1 MKHSHQAGLP
11 WIPTRLSTKAW
22 MLVLI
27 PLGFEIVFVS
37 VLSFLLYQGE
47 TEALNMERSR
57 NLIMETE
64 NLQRLF
70 VETGTVAAG
79 YSLSKNPELATRF
92 NQSKSKVIV
101 QLGLLRDLVKN
112 DPESIAEVTKIGDMV
127 QNELVNLDKM
137 LEQVDRDTAGNKN
150 FEKIQVSYIQLANL
164 FQDAIKRQ
172 RLLVKVGPAPEH
184 KSNEMVATW
193 LAIGLT
199 FNFALAAGL
208 VAFFN
213 AGTTKRLGVLMENT
227 SRLTRQQQLLPSV
240 GGRDEIA
247 KLDLVFHTMAEAL
260 ANAARKERAVVHNA
274 FDVICSIDG
283 DLKFSAVN
291 PAGEKQWGYREN
303 ELMGRRVV
311 DIIFADA
318 EEISKSFRD
327 AIDDKSNRA
336 IEIRIRSKSNKPI
349 DTLWTLRWSESEKQL
364 FCVSHDITERKR
376 ADQIRKDVVAMVS
389 HDLRSPLTSILVGID
404 FLKSGASGT
413 IAEPVDQELDKMA
426 GGASRMV
433 RLINDFLDLEK
444 MQSGKIELKRSRT
457 NLDVLVN
464 NSLQSIRALADAKNI
479 EFREE
484 NTDIDLV
491 VDGDRIIQVLINLLS
506 NATKYSPDGGVITI
520 AAAKVGD
527 NIEVT
532 VSDQG
537 IGMESTRQLTI
548 FETFTK
554 NESEVMSDSSGLG
567 LAICRNLVELH
578 GGTIGVRSVQGKGA
592 TFWFQIP
599 HADEDESVS

>member
-1 MKHSHQAGLP
+1 MKHPYQSGLP

-70 VETGTVAAG
+70 IETGTSAAG
-79 YSLSKNPELATRF
+79 YSLSKNPELASRF

-101 QLGLLRDLVKN
+101 QLGLLRDLVKS
-112 DPESIAEVTKIGDMV
+112 DPESLDEVSKIGNLV

-137 LEQVDRDTAGNKN
+137 FEQIDRDTGDNKN
-150 FEKIQVSYIQLANL
+150 FETVQVSYIQLANL

-172 RLLVKVGPAPEH
+172 RLLVKYGPAAET
-184 KSNEMVATW
+184 KSSELIATW

-199 FNFALAAGL
+199 FNIALAAGL

-213 AGTTKRLGVLMENT
+213 AGTTRRLSVLMENT

-247 KLDLVFHTMAEAL
+247 KLDLVFHSMAEAL

-274 FDVICSIDG
+274 FDVICSIDR

-291 PAGEKQWGYREN
+291 PASERQWGYTEN
-303 ELMGRRVV
+303 ELMGRRLV

-318 EEISKSFRD
+318 EDVSKSFREM
-327 AIDDKSNRA
+327 IDDRSNRA
-336 IEIRIRSKSNKPI
+336 IEIRIRSKNNRPI

-364 FCVSHDITERKR
+364 FCVSHDITEQKR

-404 FLKSGASGT
+404 FLKSGASGA
-413 IAEPVDQELDKMA
+413 IAEPVDRELDKMA

-444 MQSGKIELKRSRT
+444 MQSGKIELKRTRT

-464 NSLQSIRALADAKNI
+464 NSLQAIQSLADAKNV
-479 EFREE
+479 EFREVD
-484 NTDIDLV
+484 TDIDLF

-506 NATKYSPDGGVITI
+506 NATKYSPNGGVVTI
-520 AAAKVGD
+520 AASKLDD

-537 IGMESTRQLTI
+537 IGIEASRQSAI

-554 NESEVMSDSSGLG
+554 HENDLMPNSSGLG
-567 LAICRNLVELH
+567 LVICRNLVELH
-578 GGTIGVRSVQGKGA
+578 GGVIGVRSEPGKGA
-592 TFWFQIP
+592 TFWFRIP
-599 HADEDESVS
+599 QSDQDEV